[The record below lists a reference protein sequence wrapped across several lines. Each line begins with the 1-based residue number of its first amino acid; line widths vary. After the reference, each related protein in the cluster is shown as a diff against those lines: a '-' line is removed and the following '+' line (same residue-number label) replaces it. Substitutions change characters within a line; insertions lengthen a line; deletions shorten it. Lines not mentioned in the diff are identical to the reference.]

1 MITVKTSYYAKI
13 ARRVNPSSKLA
24 IISNT
29 HPSWFKQ
36 DCVNVKE
43 VAPRWSDIEA
53 YTNGDMSFEIF
64 KEKYYEYLMDKF
76 GTIDEI
82 RNYILDV
89 LKPEE
94 GDEII
99 FLCWE
104 KDGNRCHR
112 SAFAELVFN
121 DEYKGE
127 LE

>member
-1 MITVKTSYYAKI
+1 MITVKTSYYAKV
-13 ARRVNPSSKLA
+13 ARGVKASSKLA

-29 HPSWFKQ
+29 HPSWFNQ
-36 DCVNVKE
+36 DYTGVKE
-43 VAPRWSDIEA
+43 VAPLWSDIEA
-53 YTNGDMSFEIF
+53 YTNDDISFERF
-64 KEKYYEYLMDKF
+64 KEKYYEYLIDKF
-76 GTIDEI
+76 GTVDEI
-82 RNYILDV
+82 RNYILDAI
-89 LKPEE
+89 KPED

-104 KDGNRCHR
+104 KNGKRCHR